1 MSVTQ
6 PTTDQMAVTAA
17 AAAAAETAFHK
28 FTTELWTLYA
38 VGLSSTMLRT
48 YARIRAVGLRDL
60 RPDDYFVWVGVVCRF
75 FFWRR
80 ALSLRER
87 ESLA

>member
-6 PTTDQMAVTAA
+6 PTEDQMAVTAAAA

-60 RPDDYFVWVGVVCRF
+60 RPDDYFVWVGVVCRISF
-75 FFWRR
+75 G
-80 ALSLRER
+80 AVHCH
-87 ESLA
+87 